1 MQLHEF
7 LAMYIYGI
15 LLTLLVFAKSPFGV
29 KLIHLLKCNM
39 IKTNANVAV

>member
-1 MQLHEF
+1 MQLHAF

-29 KLIHLLKCNM
+29 KLIHLLKCNT